1 MVVEQ
6 EGLWCLFS
14 TATLSFLGL
23 VRLEEPS
30 ELRRARGGSE
40 EGAMIAQGKKRKRK
54 EPMS

>member
-1 MVVEQ
+1 M
-6 EGLWCLFS
+6 WCLFS